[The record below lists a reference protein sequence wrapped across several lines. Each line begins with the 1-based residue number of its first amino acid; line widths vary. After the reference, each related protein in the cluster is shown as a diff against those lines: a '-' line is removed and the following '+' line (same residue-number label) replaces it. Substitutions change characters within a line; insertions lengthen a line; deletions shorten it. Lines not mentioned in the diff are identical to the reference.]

1 MNDLLEGE
9 ASKLKSEEL
18 ELTPEA
24 LQAFEDLKKKCMTA
38 PVLVFAD
45 FRKPFRL
52 ETDASGEGLG
62 AVLLQESDDRHY
74 HPVAFASR
82 ELKGGEPKYH
92 SSKLEFLALKWAVTE
107 QFREYLQY
115 QPFTVRTDNNLLTY
129 VLTIPNLDAL
139 GHRWVTALARYNMR
153 LEYLKGADN
162 KIADTLSRLP
172 PEKLDEHAVA
182 ELLDYARNSY
192 KPRAEMANMN
202 IIEEGEH
209 VDQEVIVRYNQIVK
223 QHKNFRNLANLDW
236 VESQTRDPVI
246 PTVINWVKQ
255 PKEDKRT
262 LVECLAGVASEY
274 EKRYYAARQKE
285 FTIQDNILYLQATPT
300 NSQDSVPVF
309 VVPEKDRQA
318 AIDRCHHSAGHQG
331 RDRMLSLMKEHF
343 WWPGMSQALLKLV
356 ANCGKCI

>member
-1 MNDLLEGE
+1 
-9 ASKLKSEEL
+9 
-18 ELTPEA
+18 
-24 LQAFEDLKKKCMTA
+24 MTA

-45 FRKPFRL
+45 FRKPFWL

-62 AVLLQESDDRHY
+62 AVLLQESDDGHY

-92 SSKLEFLALKWAVTE
+92 SSKFEFLALKWAVTE

-115 QPFTVRTDNNLLTY
+115 QPFTVWTDNNPLTY
-129 VLTIPNLDAL
+129 ILTTPNLDAL
-139 GHRWVTALARYNMR
+139 GHRWVAALAGYNMK

-192 KPRAEMANMN
+192 KPRAEMANLN
-202 IIEEGEH
+202 IIEEGER

-223 QHKNFRNLANLDW
+223 QHKNFCNLANLDW
-236 VESQTRDPVI
+236 VESQERDPVI
-246 PTVINWVKQ
+246 PTVINWVKR

-262 LVECLAGVASEY
+262 LVEYLAGVASEY
-274 EKRYYAARQKE
+274 KKRYYVARQKE
-285 FTIQDNILYLQATPT
+285 FTIQDNLLYLQATPT
-300 NSQDSVPVF
+300 NSQDSAPVF

-318 AIDRCHHSAGHQG
+318 AIDGCHRSAGHQG
-331 RDRMLSLMKEHF
+331 RDCTLSLMKERF
-343 WWPGMSQALLKLV
+343 WWTGMSQALLKSV
-356 ANCGKCI
+356 ANCGRCIQY